1 MLYNKT
7 IGNICR
13 IFAKILTMALILS
26 IETSTSICS
35 VALAKDGHLL
45 GLREL
50 NSKNSHAEILNGFIQ
65 DVLIES
71 KHALT
76 DLNAVAVSEGPG
88 SYTGLRIGVS
98 TAKGLCYSLDI
109 PLINISTLQS
119 LAFHTHEN
127 IDVKLLEK
135 ENMLFCPMID
145 ARRMEAYT
153 AHYNTKIEEVR
164 KVEAEIINEHTY
176 SELLDKGPFIF
187 SGDGA
192 EKYQELYKNHPNAY
206 FYPEILPSAKGML
219 VMAEEKFKNTDF
231 ADLAYFEPYYFK
243 SFIAGIPRVKGL
255 R

>member
-1 MLYNKT
+1 
-7 IGNICR
+7 
-13 IFAKILTMALILS
+13 MALILS

-35 VALAKDGHLL
+35 VALAKDGQLL
-45 GLREL
+45 SLREL
-50 NSKNSHAEILNGFIQ
+50 NSKNSHAEILNEFIQ
-65 DVLIES
+65 EVLIES
-71 KHALT
+71 KHVLA

-119 LAFHTHEN
+119 LASHTHEN
-127 IDVKLLEK
+127 IDVDLLEK
-135 ENMLFCPMID
+135 ENILFCPMID

-153 AHYNTKIEEVR
+153 AHYNSKMEEVR
-164 KVEAEIINEHTY
+164 IVEAEVIDEHTY

-187 SGDGA
+187 SGDAA
-192 EKYQELYKNHPNAY
+192 EKYRDLYKNHPNAY
-206 FYPEILPSAKGML
+206 FCPEVLASAKGMI
-219 VMAEEKFKNTDF
+219 VMAEEKFKNEHF

-243 SFIAGIPRVKGL
+243 TFVAGIPRVKGL